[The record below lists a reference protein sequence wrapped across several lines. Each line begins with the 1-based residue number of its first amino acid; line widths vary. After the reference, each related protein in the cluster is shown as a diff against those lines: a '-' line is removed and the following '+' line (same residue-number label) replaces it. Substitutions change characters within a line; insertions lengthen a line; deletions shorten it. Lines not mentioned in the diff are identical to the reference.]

1 MTQTGP
7 VATVPAAD
15 GDTPQDLLPA
25 SGQVARARATY
36 TSVYLVEVPDTSG
49 LRPLDGP
56 IDLTEPLE
64 LYDRPAE
71 GVIVTTEQDWVPRAI
86 GLGRLLHSLTLAPG
100 ESTRV
105 ALVDWARQVTAR
117 TSQTTSQTE
126 AVTEEAARQRGIT
139 ELTDAIA
146 REEQSGSTVA
156 RSETTSSSHGASGG
170 ISGFLWGAGAS
181 ASTATNRGLA
191 TNVSR
196 TSGYRGL
203 TTSTAQHIQDRT
215 QQLATSSR
223 DLHATAVVE
232 TSEAESTAVST
243 RVVTNYNHMHAL
255 TIEYWEVIQEYEVR
269 TWTDRCD
276 RCLFIPMQ
284 VLRFDASVFKR
295 YKPVLVAVAP
305 GAWARALESIDPFE
319 TSVYRT
325 RSSSGESPV
334 ADPAAQA
341 PRMVPM
347 GEKRP
352 RLIHLDWTPGPIEV
366 TEPDP
371 ELLQRPEAGGG
382 QPPSVTTGRRFTC
395 FGIADD
401 PTWPAGAIGWDASS
415 RTWVPLGRCELR
427 AGPPARSREGT
438 VIDQK
443 GEHRWRITGEGARLS
458 LVHRG
463 PRSSTWGTTN
473 LTGVSMEFRDPDTGR
488 MHRVGSD
495 GLPEMEHVV
504 ERLPAADLPPRGG
517 AERLTVWWDEH
528 AIRAV
533 GLAMRDDPDQTLGTP
548 TSAATDYDVNQI
560 TFEPDERV
568 TRIVFTSGVT
578 PAGPVLSRVAIT
590 TDSRGPIELG
600 PVLPPNARTV
610 EERIEVGSG
619 VLCGLFGTIDP
630 ADDRVLSLGFQVR
643 GPHVRQDVIDHLNDN
658 DLHYSQAIWASAD
671 DLTLTRILANY
682 TYDGPGSG
690 SDRRKTVSGTPL
702 GARLDPSPVAITGN
716 YLGFRWHF
724 PDEDQRQAWLRD
736 NELVESDRDDVAA
749 TASRVSLATDG
760 VFAEAVLGR
769 SNGAEK
775 LDITRFWDW
784 QSSPIPILPSEIA
797 PVDTGSR
804 ARDVAAETGQLA
816 APTAVT
822 HAMASLPDPT
832 GTAAVLQAI
841 ATGNLFRDVSGLEAT
856 SSLLQKGLELA
867 AQSEGKS
874 AEQATKAMQ
883 QANDH
888 MEKMSRIAVD
898 AVKEVAPL
906 MLGPAGAAVG
916 GASKLGA
923 LLNFASQASA
933 APAAAGD
940 GSAGEA
946 PAPQEGRRR

>member
-1 MTQTGP
+1 MTRSDTTTTDVG
-7 VATVPAAD
+7 
-15 GDTPQDLLPA
+15 TPQDLLPA
-25 SGQVARARATY
+25 SGQVAKARATY
-36 TSVYLVEVPDTSG
+36 TSVYLVEVPDTAG
-49 LRPLDGP
+49 LRRLDGP

-64 LYDRPAE
+64 LYDLPAE

-105 ALVDWARQVTAR
+105 ALVDWSRQVTAR
-117 TSQTTSQTE
+117 TSQTTSQIE
-126 AVTEEAARQRGIT
+126 AVAEEAARQRGIT

-146 REEQSGSTVA
+146 REQQSGSSVA
-156 RSETTSSSHGASGG
+156 TSETSSSSAGG
-170 ISGFLWGAGAS
+170 TGGVSTFFWSVGAS
-181 ASTATNRGLA
+181 ASTAKSRGLA

-196 TSGYRGL
+196 SSGYRGL
-203 TTSTAQHIQDRT
+203 SSSTSQHIQDRT
-215 QQLATSSR
+215 QQKATSSR

-269 TWTDRCD
+269 TWTKRCD

-284 VLRFDASVFKR
+284 VLRFDAAVFKR

-305 GAWARALESIDPFE
+305 GAWGDALASIDPFE

-334 ADPAAQA
+334 ADPAQQA

-347 GEKRP
+347 GDEPP

-366 TEPDP
+366 VTPDQ
-371 ELLQRPEAGGG
+371 ELLQWREPGSDEPVDA
-382 QPPSVTTGRRFTC
+382 TEGRTFTC
-395 FGIADD
+395 FGITDD
-401 PTWPAGAIGWDASS
+401 PAWPAGAVGWDAQ
-415 RTWVPLGRCELR
+415 RGTWTPLGLCELS

-438 VIDQK
+438 VWDPDGQH
-443 GEHRWRITGEGARLS
+443 GWRITREDDRLT
-458 LVHRG
+458 LVHRPPG
-463 PRSSTWGTTN
+463 SPTWGTSD
-473 LTGVSMEFRDPDTGR
+473 LKGVSMEFKDPDTGR
-488 MHRVGSD
+488 MHQVGSD
-495 GLPEMEHVV
+495 GRPEMEQVV
-504 ERLPAADLPPRGG
+504 DRQPVDDLTPRSG
-517 AERLTVWWDEH
+517 AERLTVWWDDTG
-528 AIRAV
+528 IRAV
-533 GLAMRDDPDQTLGTP
+533 KLAMRADPDQTIGTP
-548 TSAATDYDVNQI
+548 TSTATDYDGNQI

-568 TRIVFTSGVT
+568 TRIVFTSVMT
-578 PAGPVLSRVAIT
+578 PTGPVLHRLTIT
-590 TDSRGPIELG
+590 TDRKGPIDLG
-600 PVLPPNARTV
+600 PAPPTTSRMV
-610 EERIEVGSG
+610 EERIEVGNG
-619 VLCGLFGTIDP
+619 ALCGLFGTIDP
-630 ADDRVLSLGFQVR
+630 ADDRVLSLGFQIR
-643 GPHVRQDVIDHLNDN
+643 GPHVRQEVIDHLNDN
-658 DLHYSQAIWASAD
+658 DLYYSQAIWANAD
-671 DLTLTRILANY
+671 ELTLTRILANY
-682 TYDGPGSG
+682 AYDGPGPRAGGHKAVG
-690 SDRRKTVSGTPL
+690 STPL

-724 PDEDQRQAWLRD
+724 ADEDQRQAWLHD
-736 NELVESDRDDVAA
+736 NQLVENDRDDVAQ
-749 TASRVSLATDG
+749 TASHVSLATDG

-804 ARDVAAETGQLA
+804 ARDVTAETAQLG

-822 HAMASLPDPT
+822 RAMANLPDPS

-841 ATGNLFRDVSGLEAT
+841 STGSLFRDMSGLEAT

-883 QANDH
+883 QANEH

-906 MLGPAGAAVG
+906 VLGPAGAAA
-916 GASKLGA
+916 GAMADPSKLGA
-923 LLNFASQASA
+923 LLNFASQTSA
-933 APAAAGD
+933 APASED
-940 GSAGEA
+940 
-946 PAPQEGRRR
+946 